1 MRRQQTGIK
10 NLYWKAAAFVMGP
23 QAVIIVAMK
32 CNVERLIEGLV
43 GAAVMADRKNSNE
56 PVEQKRH
63 TYVVTVSR
71 NYGAQGKA
79 VAQLLADRLGVRCC
93 DREILQ
99 GVARRANVDAD
110 LAKTLDETVKRIKG
124 NWWHGLI
131 NGKSFSREQYFHYLV
146 KVVLSVSRNGG
157 VIVGRGAHLILG
169 AERAF
174 RVRIVGTLP
183 RCAER
188 IAARENLDIA
198 DARQRVLEVDRDRSE
213 YIRELYDVDIED
225 AGFCDLLLNSDRFDV
240 ETMVENIL
248 FAMQGAGYVIPKA
261 VLKVSCP

>member
-1 MRRQQTGIK
+1 MV
-10 NLYWKAAAFVMGP
+10 AVVMGP
-23 QAVIIVAMK
+23 QAVIIVTMK
-32 CNVERLIEGLV
+32 CNVERLIDALV
-43 GAAVMADRKNSNE
+43 GAAVMADRKNGNKSA
-56 PVEQKRH
+56 EQKRQ

-99 GVARRANVDAD
+99 GVARRANVDVD
-110 LAKTLDETVKRIKG
+110 LVKTLDEHVKRIKG
-124 NWWHGLI
+124 DWWHGLI
-131 NGKSFSREQYFHYLV
+131 NGKSFSREQYFHHLV
-146 KVVLSVSRNGG
+146 KVVLSISRNGG

-169 AERAF
+169 PQRAF

-188 IAARENLDIA
+188 IAAREHLGIA
-198 DARQRVLEVDRDRSE
+198 AARQRVLDVDGERSE

-225 AGFCDLLLNSDRFDV
+225 AGFYDLVLNSDRFDV
-240 ETMVENIL
+240 ETIVESIL
-248 FAMQGAGYVIPKA
+248 FAMQGVGYVIPEA

>member
-1 MRRQQTGIK
+1 
-10 NLYWKAAAFVMGP
+10 
-23 QAVIIVAMK
+23 MK
-32 CNVERLIEGLV
+32 CNVERLIEALV
-43 GAAVMADRKNSNE
+43 GAAVMADRKKGSE
-56 PVEQKRH
+56 SAEQKRQ

-99 GVARRANVDAD
+99 GVARRANVDVD
-110 LAKTLDETVKRIKG
+110 LVKALDEDVKRIKG

-131 NGKSFSREQYFHYLV
+131 NGKSFSREQYFHHLV

-169 AERAF
+169 SERAF

-188 IAARENLDIA
+188 IAAREHLDTA
-198 DARQRVLEVDRDRSE
+198 AASQRVLAVDRERSE

-225 AGFCDLLLNSDRFDV
+225 AGFYDLVLNSDRFDV
-240 ETMVENIL
+240 EAMVESIL
-248 FAMQGAGYVIPKA
+248 FAMQGAGYVIPEA
-261 VLKVSCP
+261 ALKVSSA